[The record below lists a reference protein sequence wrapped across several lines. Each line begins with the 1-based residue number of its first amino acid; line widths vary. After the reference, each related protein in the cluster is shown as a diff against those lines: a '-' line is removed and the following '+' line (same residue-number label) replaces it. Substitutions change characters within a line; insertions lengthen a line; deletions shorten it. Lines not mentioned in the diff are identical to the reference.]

1 MRFHDDS
8 LTSKDEE
15 LGITLNRPKL
25 MEFDELR
32 RNFLLLQNQKDAL
45 DGKELLKS
53 KIDKLNSITL
63 DELKKLL

>member
-1 MRFHDDS
+1 
-8 LTSKDEE
+8 
-15 LGITLNRPKL
+15 

-45 DGKELLKS
+45 IGKELLKS